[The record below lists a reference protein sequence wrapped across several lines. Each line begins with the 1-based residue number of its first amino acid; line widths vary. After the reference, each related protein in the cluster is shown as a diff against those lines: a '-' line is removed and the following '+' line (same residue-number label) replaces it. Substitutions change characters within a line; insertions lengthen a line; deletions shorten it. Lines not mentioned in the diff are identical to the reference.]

1 MISFQLKLWKILGLL
16 LYINSVWIPTIKKS
30 ARHHFFIWRIFRTF
44 AVFFSD
50 KAAVQLT
57 HAFVSSRLDY
67 CNSLLQGL
75 PSCSIRRLQSI
86 QNIAAR
92 ILTRTRK
99 YKHITPILKNLHWLP
114 VASRIDYKILL
125 LTYCAI
131 NNISPAYIQQLI
143 TPYLPARKLRSENM
157 CLLNVPSSRLQRF
170 GGINKGVSV
179 ELLQWCGTIFQTI
192 FGKQQIW
199 WLLKITSKH
208 TFLNCHLYKTIRLLY
223 SYSTSNGPR
232 FSRFTSFCYYY
243 YYYKLAI
250 TSM

>member
-1 MISFQLKLWKILGLL
+1 MYIHCKTSLFHLKNISNIRSSL
-16 LYINSVWIPTIKKS
+16 P
-30 ARHHFFIWRIFRTF
+30 
-44 AVFFSD
+44 D

-57 HAFVSSRLDY
+57 HAFVSSRLDC

-99 YKHITPILKNLHWLP
+99 YEHITPILNNLHWLP
-114 VASRIDYKILL
+114 LASRIDYKILL

-143 TPYLPARKLRSENM
+143 TPNVPVRKLRSEDM

-170 GGINKGVSV
+170 GERS
-179 ELLQWCGTIFQTI
+179 
-192 FGKQQIW
+192 
-199 WLLKITSKH
+199 
-208 TFLNCHLYKTIRLLY
+208 
-223 SYSTSNGPR
+223 
-232 FSRFTSFCYYY
+232 FSRAAPVMWKNLPDNIRKASNLVTFKTNLKTHLFKLSFE
-243 YYYKLAI
+243 
-250 TSM
+250 